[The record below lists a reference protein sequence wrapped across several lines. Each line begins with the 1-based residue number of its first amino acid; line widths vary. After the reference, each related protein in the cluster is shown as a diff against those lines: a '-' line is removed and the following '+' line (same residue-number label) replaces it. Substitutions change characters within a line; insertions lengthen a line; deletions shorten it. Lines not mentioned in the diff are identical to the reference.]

1 MRLLL
6 LLAGWVWL
14 FASLGVFAM
23 LAYWGHQKENNLLL
37 TIGST
42 LFVTVLILNIL
53 CEMAYRNRH
62 EGISYFEA
70 VFRRPG
76 YLNLSRK
83 AHERT
88 YGRIGCLLMRL
99 SSIWL
104 LLGLMVLAA
113 AIYLNV
119 SDLIDLAN
127 MIWPI

>member
-14 FASLGVFAM
+14 FASLGVFATV
-23 LAYWGHQKENNLLL
+23 AYWGHQKGNALLL
-37 TIGST
+37 AIGST
-42 LFVTVLILNIL
+42 LFLTVLILNIL

-62 EGISYFEA
+62 AGISYFEA

-76 YLNLSRK
+76 YLNLSWK
-83 AHERT
+83 THEKT
-88 YGRIGCLLMRL
+88 YGRFGCLLMRL